1 MYKLY
6 NYIFTFPI
14 LFIITHARRIIQVH
28 TAQYNYSYRC
38 ACANEVYIYTVFVC
52 VCVHVTVCMCVEYN
66 GDYRD
71 PNLQNLFILL

>member
-1 MYKLY
+1 MQGESFKCTLHST
-6 NYIFTFPI
+6 IIPI
-14 LFIITHARRIIQVH
+14 GAHAQTR
-28 TAQYNYSYRC
+28 
-38 ACANEVYIYTVFVC
+38 YIYTVFVC